1 MTSGDMED
9 DRRRPDWAAL
19 AIGVVLA
26 LVALLMLWDTWRS
39 TAGFSSDPIGPK
51 GFPYLVGVCLLG
63 LAAWTVVAALNGDF
77 PEREHQQL
85 PPMLWI
91 VGGLAAQ
98 MLLLNPAGFSIAT
111 GLLFAATAYAFGKRK
126 FWVTVPVGILFAFLV
141 WILFAQGL
149 KLALPSGPLE
159 RLFFG

>member
-1 MTSGDMED
+1 MTGNDLHEEQ
-9 DRRRPDWAAL
+9 RRPDWAAL

-26 LVALLMLWDTWRS
+26 LVAILMLWDTWRS

-51 GFPYLVGVCLLG
+51 GFPYLVAACLLG
-63 LAAWTVVAALNGDF
+63 LAVWTFVAALNGDF
-77 PEREHQQL
+77 PEREHQQM

-111 GLLFAATAYAFGKRK
+111 GLLFAATAHAFGKRK
-126 FWVTVPVGILFAFLV
+126 FWMTVPIGIVFAFLV
-141 WILFAQGL
+141 WIVFSQGL
-149 KLALPSGPLE
+149 KLALPAGPLE

>member
-1 MTSGDMED
+1 MTSGDMQD

-126 FWVTVPVGILFAFLV
+126 FWVTVPIGILFAFLV
-141 WILFAQGL
+141 WVLFAQGL